1 MPRAFE
7 RFLRHGPVL
16 PKTPTLGRAYAVTR
30 ETWRLTDDPKAVRP
44 ALEVLVTR
52 KTASEA
58 ADLAR
63 EAAEAYEEHGFHKP
77 SGAWWGSDGEL
88 FHRFAARPRPRH
100 AGLILAG
107 SAALALTAA
116 LLSRRGGGR
125 RRRKGAPAEA

>member
-1 MPRAFE
+1 MPRAIE

-16 PKTPTLGRAYAVTR
+16 PKTPALGRSYAVTR
-30 ETWRLTDDPKAVRP
+30 ETWRLADDPKVVRP
-44 ALEVLVTR
+44 ALALLYTG

-63 EAAEAYEEHGFHKP
+63 EAAEAFAEHGFHKP

-88 FHRFAARPRPRH
+88 FHRFAARPRTRH

-116 LLSRRGGGR
+116 LLSRRGGSRKR
-125 RRRKGAPAEA
+125 RRAGAEA

>member
-1 MPRAFE
+1 MPRAIE

-30 ETWRLTDDPKAVRP
+30 ETWRLSDDPKRVRP

-63 EAAEAYEEHGFHKP
+63 EAAEAFDEHGFHKP
-77 SGAWWGSDGEL
+77 SGAWWGSDGAL
-88 FHRFAARPRPRH
+88 FHRFSARPRSRH

-116 LLSRRGGGR
+116 LIGRRNGGR
-125 RRRKGAPAEA
+125 KRKRAAAEA